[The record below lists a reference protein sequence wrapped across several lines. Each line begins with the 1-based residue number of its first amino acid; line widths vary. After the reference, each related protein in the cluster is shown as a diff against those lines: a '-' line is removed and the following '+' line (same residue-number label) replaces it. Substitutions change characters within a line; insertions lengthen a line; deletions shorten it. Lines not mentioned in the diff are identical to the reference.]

1 MSLQL
6 QGKSGGKEDNMG
18 WSIEI
23 VKPEI
28 DKILRPWL
36 KNSGIN
42 YVITHPDALS
52 QRVNITYEGNMG
64 MEQMEKIVALFPDF
78 VYVNFMK
85 GIAGSIAEVKG

>member
-1 MSLQL
+1 MTQQFL
-6 QGKSGGKEDNMG
+6 GEYGIRRNNMG

-23 VKPEI
+23 VKSEI

-36 KNSGIN
+36 RNSGIP

-52 QRVNITYEGNMG
+52 QRVNITYEGNMSV
-64 MEQMEKIVALFPDF
+64 EQMKDIVALFPEF

-85 GIAGSIAEVKG
+85 GKAESISEVKT